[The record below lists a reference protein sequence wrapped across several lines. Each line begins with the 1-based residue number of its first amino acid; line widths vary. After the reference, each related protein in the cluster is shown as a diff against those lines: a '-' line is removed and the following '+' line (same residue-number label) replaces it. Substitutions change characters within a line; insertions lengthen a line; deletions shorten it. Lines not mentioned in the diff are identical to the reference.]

1 MPYYG
6 VTRDPELSF
15 CGVYRIDPAD
25 NSLSLLVDDFS
36 APNGLAFSVDQRQLY
51 VNDSEKRHIRRFEVN
66 DDGTLSGG
74 DVWAD
79 TVGATTDILDG
90 LKVDAE
96 GNVYTTGPGGIQ
108 VFTPDATCVGVIRVP
123 VLNANFTW
131 GDDDMRSIFIPASQ
145 HALPDSIEYTRHQVV
160 LRGPR
165 VALVAV
171 RSGIGSG
178 RGGIGPSGLGDSV
191 KLL

>member
-131 GDDDMRSIFIPASQ
+131 GDDDMRSIFIPAS
-145 HALPDSIEYTRHQVV
+145 HMLYRI
-160 LRGPR
+160 
-165 VALVAV
+165 
-171 RSGIGSG
+171 RSNTPGI
-178 RGGIGPSGLGDSV
+178 
-191 KLL
+191 KLF